1 MEYKKHNDENE
12 SQYILRI
19 CSMKDQNGWT
29 WEDIKK
35 ILNDSLGY
43 NYGESAYRKKYQM
56 FKKMMSDNESNL
68 FKENE
73 YLKNIQDAKLDL
85 EKERQK
91 LYTAKIEMQRMI
103 RQQARFEM
111 FYENIK
117 SAIETLPMPEIK
129 FEGAPFNNDKEY
141 LLGIADI
148 HAGAKFD
155 LPTNSYSM
163 EECEYRFGVL
173 LNHVVNYVINNNIGF
188 INVVSLSD
196 DIQGILRISDLQLNE
211 TSVVEAT
218 VFISRLIANFLNEL
232 SAYCYVDYYHVP
244 QSNHTQSRNL
254 GTKASELANEDVE
267 YVIGNYIKDML
278 RFNDRVVV
286 NTNFGHDYIEIPI
299 FNYNVLAMHGH
310 TINNL
315 ETVLKDMSSLH
326 GKLIDFIVCGHLHT
340 GKTIQGN
347 ERNTYDTEVLMC
359 PSFQGTDPYAFN
371 KLGKSSKAACK
382 MFIFDEKYG
391 CTGTE
396 KFILN

>member
-117 SAIETLPMPEIK
+117 CAIETLPMPEIK
-129 FEGAPFNNDKEY
+129 FEGAPFNNNKEY

-218 VFISRLIANFLNEL
+218 VFVSRLIANFLNEL

-299 FNYNVLAMHGH
+299 FNYNILAMHGH

>member
-12 SQYILRI
+12 NQYILRI
-19 CSMKDQNGWT
+19 CSMKDQNRWT
-29 WEDIKK
+29 WEDIAK
-35 ILNDSLGY
+35 ILNDSLGHD
-43 NYGESAYRKKYQM
+43 YGESAYRKKYQM
-56 FKKMMSDNESNL
+56 FSKMMADNESNI

-73 YLKNIQDAKLDL
+73 YLKNIQNATLDM

-111 FYENIK
+111 FYENIR
-117 SAIETLPMPEIK
+117 SAIEVLPMPEIK
-129 FEGAPFNNDKEY
+129 FEGAPFNNNKEY

-148 HAGAKFD
+148 HAGAKFN

-163 EECEYRFGVL
+163 EECERRFGVL
-173 LNHVVNYVINNNIGF
+173 LNHVVNYVMNNDIGF

-218 VFISRLIANFLNEL
+218 VFVSRIIANFLNEL

-244 QSNHTQSRNL
+244 QSNHTQTRNL

-278 RFNDRVVV
+278 RLNDRIVV

-299 FNYNVLAMHGH
+299 FDYNILAMHGH

-347 ERNTYDTEVLMC
+347 ERDTYDTEVLMC

-382 MFIFDEKYG
+382 LFIFDEKYG

>member
-12 SQYILRI
+12 VQYIFRI
-19 CSMKDQNGWT
+19 CSMKEQNCWT
-29 WEDIKK
+29 WEDITR
-35 ILNDSLGY
+35 ILNDSLGH
-43 NYGESAYRKKYQM
+43 NYGESAYRKKY
-56 FKKMMSDNESNL
+56 KKFNKEMS
-68 FKENE
+68 ENVSDSCDDE
-73 YLKNIQDAKLDL
+73 DYLKKIQL

-91 LYTAKIEMQRMI
+91 VYTAKIEMQRMI

-129 FEGAPFNNDKEY
+129 FEGAPFNNNKEY

-163 EECEYRFGVL
+163 EECERRFGVL
-173 LNHVVNYVINNNIGF
+173 LNHVANYVMDNDIGF

-218 VFISRLIANFLNEL
+218 VFVSRMIANFLNEL

-244 QSNHTQSRNL
+244 QSNHTQTRNL

-299 FNYNVLAMHGH
+299 FNYNILAMHGH

-347 ERNTYDTEVLMC
+347 ERDTYDTEVLMC

>member
-299 FNYNVLAMHGH
+299 FNYNILAMHGH

>member
-12 SQYILRI
+12 VQYIFRI
-19 CSMKDQNGWT
+19 CSMKEKNCWT
-29 WEDIKK
+29 WEDITR
-35 ILNDSLGY
+35 ILNDSLGH
-43 NYGESAYRKKYQM
+43 NYGESAYRKKY
-56 FKKMMSDNESNL
+56 KKFNKEISENVSDSCDDED
-68 FKENE
+68 
-73 YLKNIQDAKLDL
+73 YLKKIQL

-91 LYTAKIEMQRMI
+91 VYTAKIEMQRMI

-129 FEGAPFNNDKEY
+129 FEGAPFNNNKEY

-163 EECEYRFGVL
+163 EECERRFGVL
-173 LNHVVNYVINNNIGF
+173 LNHVANYVMDNDIGF

-218 VFISRLIANFLNEL
+218 VFVSRMIANFLNEL

-244 QSNHTQSRNL
+244 QSNHTQTRNL

-299 FNYNVLAMHGH
+299 FNYNILAMHGH

-347 ERNTYDTEVLMC
+347 ERDTYDTEVLMC